1 MNQLLFLVTKAL
13 QKPCRDVKILCSQL
27 KVGMLKFSEKINPHI
42 AEIKESNPIEVTE
55 AAISFKHDMEP
66 ELNWL
71 VQKVIKKRDQIIG
84 KLHVATCSKGKMK
97 FCIDIPGTVKDAV
110 SIDEDNGNTL
120 WKNAIKLEMKN
131 SRVDFKICEKVE
143 KTLVGHTKITCRII
157 FDLKLDMTQKSQ
169 QVAVGQLT
177 NASTYMYYSSV
188 VSRDIAFI
196 GFLIAA
202 LKNLDILAR
211 DIHNFFFES
220 PTKQKIFFYAGDEW
234 KADKDKVVIIVRELY
249 GIKYS
254 ALQFCNCLAE
264 TLRNRLSY
272 KSFIS
277 DPDLW
282 YKPMT
287 DADGFEYYAYI
298 LVYVD
303 YLSLIMKYSK
313 GDMAHI
319 RQRFTVKTYNIKEL
333 KSYLLADIKNI
344 YYSDGPY
351 EWKIG
356 AETYV
361 THAIKNLK
369 KRMKTEGFD
378 NNKNLSNVDY
388 SPQQPFSN
396 LKYCPEFYVTDEC
409 SYIQIQLFQ
418 NIIGTM
424 Q

>member
-1 MNQLLFLVTKAL
+1 MN
-13 QKPCRDVKILCSQL
+13 
-27 KVGMLKFSEKINPHI
+27 
-42 AEIKESNPIEVTE
+42 
-55 AAISFKHDMEP
+55 
-66 ELNWL
+66 
-71 VQKVIKKRDQIIG
+71 
-84 KLHVATCSKGKMK
+84 
-97 FCIDIPGTVKDAV
+97 
-110 SIDEDNGNTL
+110 
-120 WKNAIKLEMKN
+120 
-131 SRVDFKICEKVE
+131 
-143 KTLVGHTKITCRII
+143 
-157 FDLKLDMTQKSQ
+157 
-169 QVAVGQLT
+169 
-177 NASTYMYYSSV
+177 YSSV

-220 PTKQKIFFYAGDEW
+220 PTKQKIFFYAGDKW

-249 GIKYS
+249 DIKYS

-319 RQRFTVKTYNIKEL
+319 R
-333 KSYLLADIKNI
+333 
-344 YYSDGPY
+344 
-351 EWKIG
+351 
-356 AETYV
+356 
-361 THAIKNLK
+361 
-369 KRMKTEGFD
+369 
-378 NNKNLSNVDY
+378 
-388 SPQQPFSN
+388 
-396 LKYCPEFYVTDEC
+396 
-409 SYIQIQLFQ
+409 
-418 NIIGTM
+418 
-424 Q
+424 